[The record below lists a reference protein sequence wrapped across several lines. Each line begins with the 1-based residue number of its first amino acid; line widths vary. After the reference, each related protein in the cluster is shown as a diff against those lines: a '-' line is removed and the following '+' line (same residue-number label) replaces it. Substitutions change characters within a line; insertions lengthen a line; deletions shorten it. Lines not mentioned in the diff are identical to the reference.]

1 MYIFFNNNPQGL
13 KIGDCVVR
21 AISAAMNQPWE
32 RTYID
37 LCIEGFTFRDMP
49 NANNVWDSYLR
60 SKGYN
65 RYIIP
70 NTCPDCYTIEN
81 FAEDHPHGTYIVATG
96 SHVVCIKDGG
106 QILDNWDSSK
116 EVPTYYYTKE
126 QDYGE
131 L

>member
-1 MYIFFNNNPQGL
+1 
-13 KIGDCVVR
+13 
-21 AISAAMNQPWE
+21 
-32 RTYID
+32 
-37 LCIEGFTFRDMP
+37 MP

-60 SKGYN
+60 SKGYK

-106 QILDNWDSSK
+106 QILDNWDSSQA
-116 EVPTYYYTKE
+116 VPTYYYTKE